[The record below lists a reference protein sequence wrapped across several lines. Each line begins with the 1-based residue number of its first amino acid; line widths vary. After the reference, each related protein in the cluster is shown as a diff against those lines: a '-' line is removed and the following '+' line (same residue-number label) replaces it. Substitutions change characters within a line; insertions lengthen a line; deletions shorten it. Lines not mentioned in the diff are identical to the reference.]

1 MLTGDG
7 PYEPPDS
14 AVADDGFVASTAP
27 GPETVALGISEWFD
41 DIGDVVLRQRVER
54 HVLACRRPRES
65 RRRPC
70 VQDRA
75 RDRQNADRGRRASQ
89 PDRDFR
95 WALAGDTAVYPDH
108 EGAAVFTRPDQA
120 RATHALAMKT
130 QGARVVAE
138 TDDNYFAPRNQNIAM
153 RMRFDDDSARLYR
166 NALATFDALVTTTV
180 ALRDQIWDALEKK
193 QRRRMEFHV
202 VGNHIDPDDWP
213 EPVPRDGPIRVGWMG
228 SDSHFRDV
236 KLIYP
241 ALAWAAR
248 NGCEVVLIGYDPRW
262 HPQCAVDG
270 ISGLSYGDEF
280 GFPHRQIPWVD
291 PQQYGRDKAVYPLDI
306 ALAPLEVTA
315 FNLGKSDVKALE
327 YGMSGAAVVAQNMPV
342 YQTLRHGDTGFLAGS
357 PAEFLYWTQQLV
369 TNERLRRESADALQ
383 AYIREER
390 LIEHHAGEWR
400 EAITGC

>member
-41 DIGDVVLRQRVER
+41 DVGDVVLRQSGSNDTYWRVDVPAKAVGARVCKIAHATGRTQIAEPG
-54 HVLACRRPRES
+54 LA
-65 RRRPC
+65 
-70 VQDRA
+70 
-75 RDRQNADRGRRASQ
+75 
-89 PDRDFR
+89 PDREFR

-120 RATHALAMKT
+120 RATHAFAMKT

-180 ALRDQIWDALEKK
+180 ALRDQIWDALEKN

-248 NGCEVVLIGYDPRW
+248 NGCEVVLIGYDPL
-262 HPQCAVDG
+262 G
-270 ISGLSYGDEF
+270 I
-280 GFPHRQIPWVD
+280 RN
-291 PQQYGRDKAVYPLDI
+291 
-306 ALAPLEVTA
+306 APST
-315 FNLGKSDVKALE
+315 
-327 YGMSGAAVVAQNMPV
+327 
-342 YQTLRHGDTGFLAGS
+342 GS
-357 PAEFLYWTQQLV
+357 PASATATSSGFRTVRSRGSIRNSTAATRPSTRSTSRW
-369 TNERLRRESADALQ
+369 RRS
-383 AYIREER
+383 R
-390 LIEHHAGEWR
+390 
-400 EAITGC
+400 

>member
-1 MLTGDG
+1 MTVSSPPQHPARKRSRSESANGSTTSATWYCVKGSNDTYWRVDVPAKAVGARVCKIAHATGRTQIA
-7 PYEPPDS
+7 EP
-14 AVADDGFVASTAP
+14 G
-27 GPETVALGISEWFD
+27 
-41 DIGDVVLRQRVER
+41 
-54 HVLACRRPRES
+54 LA
-65 RRRPC
+65 
-70 VQDRA
+70 
-75 RDRQNADRGRRASQ
+75 

-248 NGCEVVLIGYDPRW
+248 NGCEVVLIGYDPHW

-270 ISGLSYGDEF
+270 IAGLSYGDEF

-342 YQTLRHGDTGFLAGS
+342 YQTLRHGETGFLAGS

-369 TNERLRRESADALQ
+369 ANERLRRESADALQ
-383 AYIREER
+383 TYIRAER
-390 LIEHHAGEWR
+390 LIDHHAGEWR